1 MCIELEEYDE
11 ASTILDE
18 LIGMILFLLYLC
30 R

>member
-18 LIGMILFLLYLC
+18 LIGMILFLLLLM
-30 R
+30 

>member
-18 LIGMILFLLYLC
+18 LIGMVLFLLLLM
-30 R
+30 